1 MNEKLRRIIN
11 HYGVKKQ
18 LKYFQSEIFE
28 LNEAI
33 IQYEERKRNP
43 IDIVCNALEPIMA
56 SMNNRKA
63 IKSTDEI
70 KSEIADVMV
79 MLKQIQL
86 NYNIST
92 EEVKEV
98 MKSKIDR
105 QLQRIN
111 EEVKQNDK

>member
-70 KSEIADVMV
+70 KGEIADVMV

-111 EEVKQNDK
+111 EEVK

>member
-33 IQYEERKRNP
+33 IQYEERRRNP
-43 IDIVCNALEPIMA
+43 IDIVCNVLEPIMA

-70 KSEIADVMV
+70 KGEIADVMV

>member
-33 IQYEERKRNP
+33 IQYEERRRNP

-70 KSEIADVMV
+70 KGEIADVMV

>member
-70 KSEIADVMV
+70 KGEIADVMV

-92 EEVKEV
+92 KEVKEV

>member
-70 KSEIADVMV
+70 KGEIADVMV
-79 MLKQIQL
+79 MLNQIQL

-111 EEVKQNDK
+111 EEVK